1 MAERPLGLEHEA
13 VVFGIPGDSI
23 ERTANALQAV
33 PEVRDLINPTGI
45 VHVVRNFA
53 ALRETVSDAAWDDSI
68 GELFHQ
74 TFLAGGAVKR
84 IELPEIE
91 LARFDVAVLNPHY
104 RPPNVKPEH
113 RPNQSKTNSYSG
125 QRKFIKVVESE
136 LKSGSKAPL
145 PQGIDDVTVAIG
157 FKIPGPN
164 VYPKYDPVQAAED
177 RRSRWLHGL

>member
-23 ERTANALQAV
+23 ERTANALQAL

-74 TFLAGGAVKR
+74 THLAGGAVKR
-84 IELPEIE
+84 IELPEIV
-91 LARFDVAVLNPHY
+91 LARFDVAVLNPDY
-104 RPPNVKPEH
+104 RAPNLKPEH
-113 RPNQSKTNSYSG
+113 RPNQPKTSSFSG
-125 QRKFIKVVESE
+125 QKKFIKVVESE
-136 LKSGSKAPL
+136 LKSGAKAPL
-145 PQGIDDVTVAIG
+145 PQGIDDVTIAIG
-157 FKIPGPN
+157 FKIPAPN
-164 VYPKYDPVQAAED
+164 
-177 RRSRWLHGL
+177 R